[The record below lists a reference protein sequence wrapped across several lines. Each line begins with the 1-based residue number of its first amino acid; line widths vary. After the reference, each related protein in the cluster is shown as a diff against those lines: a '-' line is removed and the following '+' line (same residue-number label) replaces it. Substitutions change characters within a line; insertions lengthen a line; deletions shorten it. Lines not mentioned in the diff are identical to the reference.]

1 MTYYLLT
8 FITIYTIYNLY
19 MHNTRAQETQNKT
32 LKSFDIPIYRNGV
45 MHNGEKID
53 RRKLDGYVQS
63 YTQSMDV
70 HR

>member
-1 MTYYLLT
+1 
-8 FITIYTIYNLY
+8 

-53 RRKLDGYVQS
+53 RRELDGYVQS
-63 YTQSMDV
+63 NSQSMDV

>member
-1 MTYYLLT
+1 
-8 FITIYTIYNLY
+8 
-19 MHNTRAQETQNKT
+19 MHNTRARPTPEKT
-32 LKSFDIPIYRNGV
+32 LKSSHIPIYENGV

-63 YTQSMDV
+63 YTQSMDD